1 MLEVKKIIA
10 LIQQQISHGRK
21 MQVRRPLSDL
31 PAQALFDFPAQAQV
45 RPLSDFLHAQA
56 VTQAQPLTYALF
68 QSPKPLS
75 KTACRVIERANE
87 VKLTH
92 AMTARRP
99 NLANLVLSDM
109 VYHTA
114 RCSKCEKV
122 KVCDEFSADQTK
134 YTGLSYICRQC
145 ESTRERERCATD
157 PHYKIKKNLRSR
169 FRHALKRSKDGKA
182 VKCGHTLDMLGCS
195 MDFFIKH
202 IEEQFEPGMSWSNHG
217 FSGFHIDHRI
227 PCASFDLTDPEQQ
240 KKCFHFSNMQPMWAS
255 EKLSK
260 GAKFV

>member
-1 MLEVKKIIA
+1 VLEVKKIIA
-10 LIQQQISHGRK
+10 LVQQQISHARK

-31 PAQALFDFPAQAQV
+31 PAQALSDFPAQAQV

-122 KVCDEFSADQTK
+122 KVCDEFSADQTNK
-134 YTGLSYICRQC
+134 TSLSNICRQC
-145 ESTRERERCATD
+145 DSTRCKNYDKSDHGRYTRKTRERERCATD

-169 FRHALKRSKDGKA
+169 FRQAVEDQEDQVVQVEEDDLAGALPAGQNYSGGK
-182 VKCGHTLDMLGCS
+182 S
-195 MDFFIKH
+195 
-202 IEEQFEPGMSWSNHG
+202 
-217 FSGFHIDHRI
+217 
-227 PCASFDLTDPEQQ
+227 
-240 KKCFHFSNMQPMWAS
+240 
-255 EKLSK
+255 
-260 GAKFV
+260 

>member
-1 MLEVKKIIA
+1 MCRRV
-10 LIQQQISHGRK
+10 
-21 MQVRRPLSDL
+21 VR
-31 PAQALFDFPAQAQV
+31 V
-45 RPLSDFLHAQA
+45 
-56 VTQAQPLTYALF
+56 V
-68 QSPKPLS
+68 
-75 KTACRVIERANE
+75 ERANE

-122 KVCDEFSADQTK
+122 KVCDEFSADQTNK
-134 YTGLSYICRQC
+134 TSLSNICRQC
-145 ESTRERERCATD
+145 DSTRCKNYDKSDHGRYTRKTRERERCATD

-169 FRHALKRSKDGKA
+169 FRQALKRSKDGKA

>member
-1 MLEVKKIIA
+1 
-10 LIQQQISHGRK
+10 

-31 PAQALFDFPAQAQV
+31 PAQALSDFPAQAVTHV
-45 RPLSDFLHAQA
+45 RR
-56 VTQAQPLTYALF
+56 
-68 QSPKPLS
+68 PKPLS
-75 KTACRVIERANE
+75 KANCRVILRANLSKEAYRQFLRFERANVIGDNNSR
-87 VKLTH
+87 VKPLFSDMVH
-92 AMTARRP
+92 QEPLLTARRP
-99 NLANLVLSDM
+99 NLVLSDM

-114 RCSKCEKV
+114 RCCKCEKV
-122 KVCDEFSADQTK
+122 KTRDEFSGDQTK

-217 FSGFHIDHRI
+217 FSGFHIDHVI